1 MNTAAQAAQTAVTTL
16 SREVKNLKVTDRDTL
31 RRALILKHGSLTV
44 AAENLNIPYVRLSAI
59 INGRE
64 YTISQVAE
72 IQSDLNLTDSQVL
85 HLWPLLKSWPRK
97 SRVVS

>member
-44 AAENLNIPYVRLSAI
+44 AAENLSVPFQAVSDVISGRRNNICVMA
-59 INGRE
+59 
-64 YTISQVAE
+64 A
-72 IQSDLNLTDSQVL
+72 IQSDLGLTDSQVL